1 MDKDLLK
8 LLETLNKKEEPRPT
22 KRIFDNYIK
31 TILQKTK

>member
-1 MDKDLLK
+1 MDKDILK

-22 KRIFDNYIK
+22 KRIFDDYIK